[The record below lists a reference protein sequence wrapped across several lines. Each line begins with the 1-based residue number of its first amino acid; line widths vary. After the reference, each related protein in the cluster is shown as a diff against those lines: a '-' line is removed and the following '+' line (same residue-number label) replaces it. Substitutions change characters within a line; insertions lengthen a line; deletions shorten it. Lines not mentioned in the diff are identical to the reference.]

1 MAARSAH
8 GGAGSGPSIDELCVS
23 SDCGEAVK
31 LVAIPDAENILFG
44 PGGRLFVSGGLNV
57 YEIGKAADGT
67 FSAQPLSAQTC
78 GFTGMAIH
86 RNHLYATCGDSRL
99 FAGKLDGE
107 LALTEIYRFTG
118 MCIPNGTA
126 VGPDGRL
133 YVVDE
138 PLNCQQADPKIVALT
153 LDQADPTKV
162 LSQETWIQG
171 SPTGL
176 LWVGQDTT
184 LRFPNG
190 LVRDGNTFYAT
201 DGGSVFSVPNFRI
214 WPRSVLDPKQ
224 NYTTD
229 HYQRGA
235 YADPHKT
242 TISSR

>member
-1 MAARSAH
+1 MRMQKVNPTPFLALLLAACGPATVPDQAATSAK
-8 GGAGSGPSIDELCVS
+8 GAGSGPSTEELCVS

-57 YEIGKAADGT
+57 SEITKAGDGT

-78 GFTGMAIH
+78 GFTGLAIH

-99 FAGKLDGE
+99 FAGRLDGE
-107 LALTEIYRFTG
+107 LALTEIYRFIG

-162 LSQETWIQG
+162 LAQESWIQACCG
-171 SPTGL
+171 S
-176 LWVGQDTT
+176 DRTT
-184 LRFPNG
+184 CCASR
-190 LVRDGNTFYAT
+190 TAWCWTAT
-201 DGGSVFSVPNFRI
+201 
-214 WPRSVLDPKQ
+214 RSTAPM
-224 NYTTD
+224 
-229 HYQRGA
+229 A
-235 YADPHKT
+235 AAC
-242 TISSR
+242 SR